1 MGRTAA
7 TATAESDRQGSD
19 HGPDHGQAWNKRR
32 QDELAWRFHEEWLG
46 YVQPREGLV
55 FSVPVLAEAECHE
68 RHSTLLQE
76 KLRLICRDA
85 EAGKTLTKK
94 PIDGK
99 TKSKADDKTGGIAD
113 PTRVRVD
120 LDALLTAVLDYDVKD
135 FDQGAALPAD
145 LHLYVPEGEEDL
157 RPSMALRRRTVR
169 TEIPATGLI
178 PDATT
183 PASRAGEG
191 YLMLVRQLPD
201 GVAFDKPGVET
212 GVWAYPPAAKFDR
225 LLRACQVPIG
235 LLANGEAV
243 RLIYAPHG
251 AASGSV
257 TFRIGDMTRPGTEA
271 RHLLDAFRN
280 LLGAPRFF
288 SVSPDRQLP
297 ALLQSSR
304 SRQAD
309 VTKALAGQVL
319 DAIGLLVA
327 GVERASERQG
337 GGWLDEILARGHAEG
352 GTSNELYEGLLT
364 VLLRL
369 VFCLYAED
377 KGLLPVENKTYE
389 TYYSVHSLFEQL
401 REDDV
406 THPDTMDRRYGA
418 WPRLLA
424 LFRAIHQGAAHG
436 GLAIPARH
444 GDVFDPRRFPF
455 LEDAGGHVPPVDDE
469 TVFGV
474 LRELIMLEG
483 QRLSYRALDVEQ
495 LGSVYE
501 GLMGFRVERLGGAA
515 VCLRGNRVWV
525 TAKEVVSRKGN
536 ERGAYLEDD
545 VGVERSVLKKIGAEV
560 KAAANEAEMVA
571 ALTLAQAGR
580 IGHRAKGRLVVQP
593 GLERRRTSSHY
604 TPRELTERV
613 VSRALEPLLGAMGG
627 APSSER
633 LLNLKIC
640 DPAMGSGAFLVA
652 ACRFLAEQVVAAWTR
667 EGKQAE
673 LGSAREDALLR
684 AKRLVAQRCLYG
696 VDKNPLAVN
705 LAKLSLWLET
715 MARGEPFTFVDHALR
730 HGDSLVGLTIDQI
743 RAFDWTI
750 EGRKQLELPFGA
762 EIDEYMG
769 EALHRRQRILALAHR
784 LGTDPAE
791 KEALLVDAEDALHR
805 PRLIGDLLVGAWF
818 SADKDKA
825 REQERVRCRDRV
837 LTWVREGGDPPED
850 LRLLAEVLR
859 ARVKPFHWML
869 EFPEIFYAERADPLA
884 NDQRNQVAWIDS
896 IVGNPPFAG
905 KNGLIDIDPNYLPW
919 LQQLHPGA
927 HGNADL
933 VAHFFR
939 RAATLI
945 GDHGTVGLVATK
957 TVAQGDSRATGL
969 QRIVADGAV
978 IYDAIRNMPWPGEA
992 AVSVALVHLAKGALR
1007 SLSGMRRRLD
1017 GRDVAHINSRLLGAE
1032 ERPDPLPLKANE
1044 GMCYQGSIVLGMGF
1058 VLTPEERKDLIR
1070 KNPANGKVIF
1080 PYLGGEEVNT
1090 SPTQDFD
1097 RYVINFGEM
1106 TLEEAGRWPD
1116 LLRIVR
1122 EKVKP
1127 ERDRLRDTADGRR
1140 LRESWWRYCR
1150 TRPELKAALART
1162 RRCLVISR
1170 HTKHLSFSFQPSSRI
1185 FSEAAYVFVLEDD
1198 AHLAALQ
1205 SRIHELWARLLS
1217 SSMKTDLRYA
1227 ASDCFDTFPFPESK
1241 HLLDSGKLAAIG
1253 KRLYETRAQLMI
1265 ERDQGL
1271 TVTYNQLKDPS
1282 NQDRAIIGLRRLHE
1296 AMDRAVL
1303 DAYGWSDIAVPP
1315 FETPNTPQD
1324 LAAFEYFSDT
1334 VIDRLFALNAQRAA
1348 SGDASTPS
1356 SVFAQELPRRIGP
1369 KRAPRTEATTSAQQ
1383 ARAKRKKA
1391 S

>member
-1 MGRTAA
+1 MGRIAA
-7 TATAESDRQGSD
+7 TATAESGRQGSD
-19 HGPDHGQAWNKRR
+19 HGSDHGQAWNKRR

-68 RHSTLLQE
+68 RHSPLLQE

-85 EAGKTLTKK
+85 EAGKTPTKK

-99 TKSKADDKTGGIAD
+99 TQSKADDKTGYIAD

-288 SVSPDRQLP
+288 AVSPDRQLP

-319 DAIGLLVA
+319 DAIGLLVG
-327 GVERASERQG
+327 GVERASERHG
-337 GGWLDEILARGHAEG
+337 GAWLDEILARGHAEG

-389 TYYSVHSLFEQL
+389 TYYSVHALFEQL
-401 REDDV
+401 REDDA

-418 WPRLLA
+418 WARLLA
-424 LFRAIHQGAAHG
+424 LFRAIHQGVAHG
-436 GLAIPARH
+436 ELAIPARH
-444 GDVFDPRRFPF
+444 GEVFDPRRFPF
-455 LEDAGGHVPPVDDE
+455 LEDAGGHVPAIDDE

-474 LRELIMLEG
+474 LRELIMLG
-483 QRLSYRALDVEQ
+483 AQRLSYRALDVEQ

-525 TAKEVVSRKGN
+525 TAKEVISRKGN
-536 ERGAYLEDD
+536 ERVAYLEDD
-545 VGVERSVLKKIGAEV
+545 VGVERSVLKRIGAEV
-560 KAAANEAEMVA
+560 KSAANEAEMVA
-571 ALTLAQAGR
+571 ALSLAQAGR
-580 IGHRAKGRLVVQP
+580 IGHRTKGQLVVQP

-667 EGKQAE
+667 EEKQAE

-743 RAFDWTI
+743 RAFDWNI
-750 EGRKQLELPFGA
+750 ESRKLLELPFGA

-791 KEALLVDAEDALHR
+791 KEALLLDAEDALYR
-805 PRLIGDLLVGAWF
+805 PRLIGDLLIGAWF
-818 SADKDKA
+818 SADKDNA
-825 REQERVRCRDRV
+825 REKERVRRRDLV
-837 LTWVREGGDPPED
+837 LTWVRDGGDPSDE
-850 LRLLAEVLR
+850 LRIPVEVLR
-859 ARVKPFHWML
+859 TRVKPFHWML

-896 IVGNPPFAG
+896 IVSNPPFMG
-905 KNGLIDIDPNYLPW
+905 GRLISGTLGMDYAQW
-919 LQQLHPGA
+919 LEFHHDASL
-927 HGNADL
+927 NADL

-939 RAATLI
+939 RAAMLI
-945 GDHGTVGLVATK
+945 GDHGTVGMVATK
-957 TVAQGDSRATGL
+957 TIAQGDSRATGL
-969 QRIVADGAV
+969 QRIVSDGAS
-978 IYDAIRNMPWPGEA
+978 IYDAIHSMPWPGEA
-992 AVSVALVHLAKGALR
+992 AVSVALVHFAKGTLR
-1007 SLSGMRRRLD
+1007 SLSGMRRLLD
-1017 GRDVAHINSRLLGAE
+1017 GRVVAQINSRLLGAA
-1032 ERPDPLPLKANE
+1032 ERSDPLPLKANK
-1044 GMCYQGSIVLGMGF
+1044 GLCYQGSIVLGMGF
-1058 VLTPEERKDLIR
+1058 VLTPEERKDLLR
-1070 KNPANGKVIF
+1070 KNPANGKLIF

-1090 SPTQDFD
+1090 SPTQEFD
-1097 RYVINFGEM
+1097 RYVINFGNM
-1106 TLEEAGRWPD
+1106 SLAEAERWPD
-1116 LLRIVR
+1116 LLHIVR

-1127 ERDRLRDTADGRR
+1127 ERDRVNRDAHRKYWWHYADK
-1140 LRESWWRYCR
+1140 
-1150 TRPELKAALART
+1150 RPALNAALAKMRQ
-1162 RRCLVISR
+1162 CLVCSIVSS
-1170 HTKHLSFSFQPSSRI
+1170 HLCFSFQPTNRV
-1185 FSEAAYVFVLEDD
+1185 FSHRLEVFTIADHARFGV
-1198 AHLAALQ
+1198 LQ
-1205 SRIHELWARLLS
+1205 SRVHEKWARLLS
-1217 SSMKTDLRYA
+1217 STLETRLNYA
-1227 ASDCFDTFPFPESK
+1227 ASDCLDTFPLPEPK
-1241 HLLDSGKLAAIG
+1241 FLIDSGKLAVIG
-1253 KRLYETRAQLMI
+1253 KRLYESRAQLMI
-1265 ERDQGL
+1265 EREQGL

-1282 NQDRAIIGLRRLHE
+1282 NQDRAIVALRHLHE

-1303 DAYGWSDIAVPP
+1303 DAYGWSDIVVPP

-1324 LAAFEYFSDT
+1324 KAAFEHFSDT
-1334 VIDRLFALNAQRAA
+1334 VIDHLFALNAERAA
-1348 SGDASTPS
+1348 AEKVGSPPTS
-1356 SVFAQELPRRIGP
+1356 SAQELPRRIGP
-1369 KRAPRTEATTSAQQ
+1369 KRVPRVEATTSAQQ